1 MLALFAI
8 VYHCET
14 YHLYL
19 PWPCRVERAL
29 GSRPHQNFLARLP
42 TIHVS
47 TSIHNTTNPFSDFR
61 LRDYVSTAV
70 NLPDPLDNEIDFQV
84 TQHRH
89 V

>member
-1 MLALFAI
+1 MRRTTSTYPGPVALSVRWDRGLTRTFSPDFQPSTFLRVFI
-8 VYHCET
+8 I
-14 YHLYL
+14 L
-19 PWPCRVERAL
+19 PIL
-29 GSRPHQNFLARLP
+29 
-42 TIHVS
+42 
-47 TSIHNTTNPFSDFR
+47 FSDFR